1 MHPVYTDEGSFLKST
16 LSVPPQSTGSATV
29 TGQATQ
35 SLVGPGYDYQS
46 CQIAVFVGAITGT
59 PGTISVA
66 GQLQDSPD
74 GSTAWANFG
83 PAMPALSGAAVAANT
98 IVTQNQNLRG
108 ARGFLRLVLT
118 VTLVTY
124 TAVLVGGVIVLGGAS
139 EDPAI

>member
-1 MHPVYTDEGSFLKST
+1 MHPVYTDEGSFLKSV
-16 LSVPPQSTGSATV
+16 LSVSPQSTGSATV
-29 TGQATQ
+29 TGAGVAQ
-35 SLVGPGYDYQS
+35 LNGPGYQYNSAQLL
-46 CQIAVFVGAITGT
+46 VFVGAITGT

-83 PAMPALSGAAVAANT
+83 AAMPVLSGAAVAANT
-98 IVTQNQNLRG
+98 LVFQNQQIRG

-118 VTLVTY
+118 VTLVTF
-124 TAVLVGGVIVLGGAS
+124 TAVLVGGVIVLGGAT